1 MRRIHP
7 DIRRRHLQR
16 GFTLVE
22 MVVVMT
28 ITAILVSVVAV
39 FIRGPM
45 LGIMDSVRRAGMAD
59 AADTALRRM
68 KRDIQRALPN
78 SVRVSQNGST
88 WYIEFIPVLAAGRY
102 CAEADC
108 GSAALDFSGAVS
120 SFSFV
125 GPQPS
130 LATIPS
136 GTEVVIY
143 NLGTSGANA
152 YEGSNSASLS
162 AIGSS
167 TITLAAAT
175 AFPYPSPG
183 KRFFIVGTPV
193 SYACAAGGSLRR
205 ISSYGK
211 LATQPVTTPSGSTS
225 VLLADNIGTCSVDY
239 QQNAIDQYGLI
250 YLSLQITKN
259 NESVSL
265 THAVQ
270 INNIP

>member
-1 MRRIHP
+1 MRP
-7 DIRRRHLQR
+7 IRPEPRARLS
-16 GFTLVE
+16 GFTLIE

-28 ITAILVSVVAV
+28 ITGILVAVVAV
-39 FIRGPM
+39 FIRNPM
-45 LGIMDSVRRAGMAD
+45 LGVMDSVRRAGMAD

-68 KRDIQRALPN
+68 KRDIQHALPN
-78 SVRVSQNGST
+78 SVRVTQSGST
-88 WYIEFIPVLAAGRY
+88 WYIEFLPVLAAGRY

-108 GSAALDFSGAVS
+108 GSTPLDFGAAVS
-120 SFSFV
+120 SFSFA

-130 LATIPS
+130 LSSIPS
-136 GTEVVIY
+136 GAEVVIY
-143 NLGTSGANA
+143 NLGSSGADA
-152 YEGSNSASLS
+152 YAGNNSAALS

-167 TITLAAAT
+167 TITLST
-175 AFPYPSPG
+175 AMQFPYPSPG

-193 SYACAAGGSLRR
+193 SYACQAGGSLQR
-205 ISSYGK
+205 ISGYSK
-211 LATQPVTTPSGSTS
+211 QAAQPTSAPSGSSTA
-225 VLLADNIGTCSVDY
+225 LLAANVGTCTVEY
-239 QQNAIDQYGLI
+239 QQSAIDQFGLL